1 MIKSFYKCPNT
12 FLSHCNC
19 VRGFKSFCILAN
31 GRRVASS
38 WKWNS
43 IPLIHRDLW
52 SSERITSAKR
62 ISGIEFV
69 LWSTTGCRTESNSRL
84 AICLSR
90 VCCMRVR
97 NSGGIGPSVRLGWL
111 EVRAGHRGLTTTALE
126 FEFFI
131 FMRASVGNQPLSNP
145 SHLLHTTGIYATI

>member
-1 MIKSFYKCPNT
+1 MQKGFRG
-12 FLSHCNC
+12 LSLFSDQRQ
-19 VRGFKSFCILAN
+19 VVEQSLILVWLYA
-31 GRRVASS
+31 
-38 WKWNS
+38 W
-43 IPLIHRDLW
+43 P
-52 SSERITSAKR
+52 
-62 ISGIEFV
+62 
-69 LWSTTGCRTESNSRL
+69 
-84 AICLSR
+84 R